1 MHATMNECFSGNT
14 YFEVGLHFNPTYS
27 FITIILIKIDA
38 FIIPVKLL
46 MGITLPIN
54 VQHY

>member
-1 MHATMNECFSGNT
+1 MHATMNECLRGNT

-27 FITIILIKIDA
+27 SIVAVLIMIDA
-38 FIIPVKLL
+38 FIIPVKIL

-54 VQHY
+54 VQC